1 MRRNRKRQKPKKK
14 MTKEKIK
21 TKTLHRDI
29 FVHNV
34 WELLFSPQFGRDCI
48 LMDLRLSYLGPTGL
62 TSHFLLQPN
71 TQNIIFSL
79 IFTPLFPSPKNH
91 SKQMG
96 ESNQIPYLVKIF
108 SILPL
113 FTKYLVIYYYFEIQV
128 CRVI

>member
-21 TKTLHRDI
+21 TKTSHRDI

-34 WELLFSPQFGRDCI
+34 WELLFSPQFGGDCI

-79 IFTPLFPSPKNH
+79 IFTPLFPSPQKSLQTN
-91 SKQMG
+91 G
-96 ESNQIPYLVKIF
+96 
-108 SILPL
+108 
-113 FTKYLVIYYYFEIQV
+113 
-128 CRVI
+128 